1 MVELTA
7 KLGVICGSG
16 SSRMFPE
23 SKDWET
29 LKVDTPF
36 GFPSSS
42 LSLGTLHSK
51 PVAVLYRHGP
61 EHTIPPHKINYRA
74 NIWALAN
81 LGVGAI
87 IALTSVGGIHAKLSP
102 GSIAIP
108 DQLIDYTWGRENTF
122 FEGGDSGVG
131 HVEFTSPFCQALRIT
146 LLQAAKNLSLSI
158 FERGTYGVMQGP
170 RFETSAEIKRLLN
183 DGCDL
188 VGMTAMPEA
197 ALAAE
202 KGISYACI
210 SLSVNWAAGI
220 GTEKIEFEQL
230 NETYRI
236 GSKNMRLLVSEAIR
250 IADES
255 YSPNSEVFKL

>member
-1 MVELTA
+1 MA
-7 KLGVICGSG
+7 KFGVICGSG

-23 SKDWET
+23 SKDWESVQ
-29 LKVDTPF
+29 VDTPF
-36 GFPSSS
+36 GLPSSS
-42 LSLGTLHSK
+42 LSIGMLHSK
-51 PVAVLYRHGP
+51 SIAVLYRHGP
-61 EHTIPPHKINYRA
+61 NHTIPPHKINYRA
-74 NIWALAN
+74 NIWALAS
-81 LGVGAI
+81 LGVDAI

-108 DQLIDYTWGRENTF
+108 DQLVDYTWGRENTF

-131 HVEFTSPFCQALRIT
+131 HVEFTSPFCQTLRTT
-146 LLQAAKNLSLSI
+146 LLNAAKNLSLSV

-202 KGISYACI
+202 KGIAYACI

-220 GTEKIEFEQL
+220 GTEEIEFEQL
-230 NETYRI
+230 NETYHT
-236 GSKNMRLLVSEAIR
+236 GSENMRLLVSEAIQ